1 MLKRIIAIL
10 SAGLTTL
17 IFSKLGTPEGCALFS
32 GALAYLLSIQL
43 LNRVQKSRP
52 DSILNRSFVQLLE
65 A

>member
-1 MLKRIIAIL
+1 MLKRIIAIFTASL
-10 SAGLTTL
+10 LTL
-17 IFSKLGTPEGCALFS
+17 IFSRLGTPEGCALFS

-52 DSILNRSFVQLLE
+52 DSFLNRSFLEVLE